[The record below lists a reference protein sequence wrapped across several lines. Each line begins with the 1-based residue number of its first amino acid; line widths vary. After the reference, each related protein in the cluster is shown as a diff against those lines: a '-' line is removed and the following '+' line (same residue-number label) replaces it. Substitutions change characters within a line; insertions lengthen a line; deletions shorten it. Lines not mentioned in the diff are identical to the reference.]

1 MTPPSP
7 SPSSSS
13 RHHRSHNRQSSR
25 SLSIRIRQFIYSIQ
39 VRTAWKVA
47 FGCVAVLDLQV
58 CFPILYQG
66 WVTAWEELERSKDP
80 DDTTSSPHFPWNNK
94 PKSASENSNGLNDNT
109 CHVFWN
115 QQPSRLIGTLFCF
128 CCMIEAIVRSRQA
141 RQEAVDM
148 AALDEF
154 ERKLAQLYSSARWRP
169 TDTDLT
175 NLSGDDDDDVDE
187 RASEWARKTLRFWT
201 PVISTLLF
209 WGLLLPWWNL
219 TGQDQCGADTA
230 IATIWIIQF
239 CSSFDVAFH
248 FICDEVIKVFWKIAL
263 PFPVW
268 QFRKFAKRVRVLLR
282 WLRYFRFAGPLL
294 RMLLKLSDQ
303 LRVMLTT
310 WDQAWHLQTER
321 AKRMAQRNILF
332 DDIRRVES
340 LSRCKTALARVP
352 TYIFE
357 SFQEERE
364 GTPTRLPPEQVKK
377 LSMKKEEGKKIQ
389 TQLEA
394 LKHQVRS
401 NSGIFRSSDLYDR
414 IIDLSQELTK
424 TVRKSLWNANLI
436 SPQTRFSVAWRI
448 IVTCALLS
456 ELSRL
461 CTSYQFYGKLNVNYV
476 DMMQDLLV
484 CRSSHVKENVL
495 TATGRFV
502 QDMIGKVF
510 KIIPSPKEP
519 IVSECITS
527 HAISIV
533 LLRTSVAFEVMI
545 DIVCFLDIFVW
556 FFTGEINADGVVVPK
571 PFIYRCIIPGTLVQ
585 VLVSHVVSMQLKK
598 PEQSR
603 TF

>member
-58 CFPILYQG
+58 CFPILYEG

-115 QQPSRLIGTLFCF
+115 QQPSRLIGALFCF
-128 CCMIEAIVRSRQA
+128 SCIIEAIVRSRQA

-169 TDTDLT
+169 TDADLT
-175 NLSGDDDDDVDE
+175 NLSGDDDDDDVDE

-248 FICDEVIKVFWKIAL
+248 FISDEVIKVFWKIAL
-263 PFPVW
+263 PY
-268 QFRKFAKRVRVLLR
+268 VRLRLLEYQHIF
-282 WLRYFRFAGPLL
+282 L
-294 RMLLKLSDQ
+294 
-303 LRVMLTT
+303 
-310 WDQAWHLQTER
+310 
-321 AKRMAQRNILF
+321 NLF
-332 DDIRRVES
+332 KKKGRGRPHG
-340 LSRCKTALARVP
+340 C
-352 TYIFE
+352 
-357 SFQEERE
+357 
-364 GTPTRLPPEQVKK
+364 RLN
-377 LSMKKEEGKKIQ
+377 
-389 TQLEA
+389 
-394 LKHQVRS
+394 R
-401 NSGIFRSSDLYDR
+401 
-414 IIDLSQELTK
+414 
-424 TVRKSLWNANLI
+424 
-436 SPQTRFSVAWRI
+436 
-448 IVTCALLS
+448 
-456 ELSRL
+456 
-461 CTSYQFYGKLNVNYV
+461 
-476 DMMQDLLV
+476 
-484 CRSSHVKENVL
+484 
-495 TATGRFV
+495 
-502 QDMIGKVF
+502 
-510 KIIPSPKEP
+510 
-519 IVSECITS
+519 
-527 HAISIV
+527 
-533 LLRTSVAFEVMI
+533 
-545 DIVCFLDIFVW
+545 
-556 FFTGEINADGVVVPK
+556 
-571 PFIYRCIIPGTLVQ
+571 
-585 VLVSHVVSMQLKK
+585 
-598 PEQSR
+598 
-603 TF
+603 